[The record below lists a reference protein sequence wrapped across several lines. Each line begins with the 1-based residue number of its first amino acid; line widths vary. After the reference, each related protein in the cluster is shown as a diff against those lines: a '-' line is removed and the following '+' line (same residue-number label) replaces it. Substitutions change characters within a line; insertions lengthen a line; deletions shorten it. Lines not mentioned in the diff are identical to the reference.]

1 MSRAFQYYRSVRERR
16 LLNRNI
22 SVPLHILTTVYACL
36 LAADVF
42 ACSTCLDSGTIEQRE
57 TCKVCK
63 FAKEEFPILGIRL
76 EHVLFA
82 KGPKWWGSIEDGAPI
97 VWEPGR
103 DTKPPRI
110 AGEQGQ
116 GYGVSSV
123 PHAKGC
129 P

>member
-1 MSRAFQYYRSVRERR
+1 MYSHVQHVSIRGLSSKERR
-16 LLNRNI
+16 VKSAN
-22 SVPLHILTTVYACL
+22 S
-36 LAADVF
+36 
-42 ACSTCLDSGTIEQRE
+42 Q
-57 TCKVCK
+57 
-63 FAKEEFPILGIRL
+63 KEEFPILGIRL

-103 DTKPPRI
+103 DTKPARI